1 MGGLSDGET
10 TDGMSKRT
18 HLWLRVAALVVIGA
32 LAWLPR
38 GSQASDASAA
48 KAGAAPEVSHAV
60 HASVA
65 AR

>member
-1 MGGLSDGET
+1 MGGLSEGGNDE
-10 TDGMSKRT
+10 MSKRT
-18 HLWLRVAALVVIGA
+18 HFWLRVSALAVIAA

-38 GSQASDASAA
+38 GSQASSA
-48 KAGAAPEVSHAV
+48 KAQVESHAV

>member
-1 MGGLSDGET
+1 MDGSDGDSE
-10 TDGMSKRT
+10 MSKRT
-18 HLWLRVAALVVIGA
+18 HLWLRLAALAVIGA

-38 GSQASDASAA
+38 GSQASGA
-48 KAGAAPEVSHAV
+48 KAQAQIESPVV